1 MESPYRHLAGGPQS
15 HRTQGI
21 KQIISRYFGLDVGF
35 LMRKEST
42 RVRDS
47 MRHIAELEVREQ
59 KCWFLLTT
67 IDALAPLVQCV
78 ASSLRQFSELKILGA
93 IFHYVGQIRPYFF

>member
-21 KQIISRYFGLDVGF
+21 KQFIPGYFGLDVSF

-93 IFHYVGQIRPYFF
+93 IFHYVGQIRPCFF

>member
-1 MESPYRHLAGGPQS
+1 M
-15 HRTQGI
+15 
-21 KQIISRYFGLDVGF
+21 KQFIPGYFGLDVGF

-59 KCWFLLTT
+59 KCWFLLAT
-67 IDALAPLVQCV
+67 IDALAPLVQRV
-78 ASSLRQFSELKILGA
+78 ASSLRQFSELKILGT
-93 IFHYVGQIRPYFF
+93 IFHYVVQIRPYFF